1 MSNLEKRCP
10 VCGHE
15 TLQFSQNA
23 DILFEVINGKLV
35 PQLDENSIGW
45 MDATY
50 LYCHHCGANE
60 EDNEEL
66 SDIKFQ
72 YDHHI

>member
-1 MSNLEKRCP
+1 MSNLEKKCP
-10 VCGHE
+10 LCGNE

-23 DILFEVINGKLV
+23 DIIYKVVGGKLI
-35 PQLDENSIGW
+35 PQLDEDSIGW

-50 LYCHHCGANE
+50 LYCHYCGANE
-60 EDNEEL
+60 EDNKEL
-66 SDIKFQ
+66 SDIKSE